1 MLKPML
7 NISLLKHAI
16 SIAKWSEIYKLLSR
30 HERHAAVLHIYKL
43 LSEELHSEKVSL
55 LEQARVNLG

>member
-7 NISLLKHAI
+7 NISLLKDAI
-16 SIAKWSEIYKLLSR
+16 STAKWSEIYRLLSR
-30 HERHAAVLHIYKL
+30 DERHTAVLHIYNL
-43 LSEELHSEKVSL
+43 LSEELHPEKASL